1 MQFVSQLE
9 VLRKKFAADLPARF
23 QEIKNLYHDQT
34 RQAENGDPT
43 QLRQALHRLA
53 GLAGTFKANY
63 ISELARNIENRYA
76 QESTDS
82 RDENQ
87 RIIVILF
94 NRLET
99 AIQQY
104 LANVNQIDSYYLA
117 KATINKSDKSIWLIA
132 PENPQTEWF
141 SNVLSENGY
150 VINHLPNLKAFA
162 ESIGGKHKLP
172 SLIIMDAALN
182 TPDTVQPSI
191 HTLKAGI
198 KDFPPLIF
206 ISEHGDTL
214 SRLEAVR
221 AGASDFL
228 LQPVNRDFLL
238 NTVAQSLSPPSSQKI
253 LIVDDDPIGAEYIAN
268 IIRAAGYQG
277 QVLNEPLRIFEA
289 LAAFNPDLLILDIYM
304 PDCSGIEL
312 AKAIRQCCCHNL
324 MPILF
329 LTTGTDIDQELC
341 ALGSGGDEFI
351 RKTDPDCYLLEKLS
365 HRLRRLDQIRT
376 LHEQLKAAQQR
387 SERLQKSQSD
397 FLTYVVHEMK
407 APLNLI
413 LGFSE
418 LLQMDGELNSEQ
430 QEMVAEIVKG
440 GRNQLAIIEELTE
453 QIQIATGRLAL
464 NIESIDIIPLLSQAV
479 SNAAMLGSERSIV
492 IQGRFNTHDHI
503 HVLADRR
510 RVEQILANLLS
521 NAIKYNKPAGHVWID
536 VHRRTNDMLRIEVL
550 DTGIGIAQEDVEI
563 VFEAFERLN
572 AAQCGIDGV
581 GIGLSICNQLL
592 KLMNGRI
599 GLDSQLEGGSKFWI
613 ELPLSSKE
621 ICSD

>member
-9 VLRKKFAADLPARF
+9 LLRKKFAADLPSRF
-23 QEIKNLYHDQT
+23 QEIEDLYHEQT
-34 RQAENGDPT
+34 RQAESGDPT

-53 GLAGTFKANY
+53 GLAGTFKANH
-63 ISELARNIENRYA
+63 ISELARNMENRYA

-94 NRLET
+94 GRLET

-117 KATINKSDKSIWLIA
+117 KTTISKSDKAICLIA

-141 SNVLSENGY
+141 SNVLRENGY
-150 VINHLPNLKAFA
+150 LLYHLPTLEAFA
-162 ESIGGKHKLP
+162 ESINNNHGLP

-182 TPDTVQPSI
+182 LPNPAQPGI
-191 HTLKAGI
+191 LTLKAGI

-228 LQPVNRDFLL
+228 VKPVNRDLLL
-238 NTVAQSLSPPSSQKI
+238 NTVTQYFSPTSSQRI
-253 LIVDDDPIGAEYIAN
+253 LIVDDDAIGAEYIAN
-268 IIRAAGYQG
+268 IIRAAGYQSL
-277 QVLNEPLRIFEA
+277 VLNEPLRVFEA
-289 LAAFNPDLLILDIYM
+289 LDAFKPDLLILDIYM

-365 HRLRRLDQIRT
+365 YRLRRLEQIRS
-376 LHEQLKAAQQR
+376 LHQQLKAAQQR
-387 SERLQKSQSD
+387 SERLRKSQSD
-397 FLTYVVHEMK
+397 FLTYVVHELK
-407 APLNLI
+407 APLNLV

-418 LLQMDGELNSEQ
+418 LLQMDGELNPEQ
-430 QEMVAEIVKG
+430 QSMVAEIVKAG
-440 GRNQLAIIEELTE
+440 HNQLEMIEELTE
-453 QIQIATGRLAL
+453 QIHIATGRLIL
-464 NIESIDIIPLLSQAV
+464 NVESIDIIPLLNQAL
-479 SNAAMLGSERSIV
+479 SNAAMLGAESGISVQGQFNVRDP
-492 IQGRFNTHDHI
+492 IQ
-503 HVLADRR
+503 VLADRR

-521 NAIKYNKPAGHVWID
+521 NAIKYNKPAGHVWVD
-536 VHRRTNDMLRIEVL
+536 VKRRTNNMLRIEVA
-550 DTGIGIAQEDVEI
+550 DTGIGIAPEDIEI

-572 AAQCGIDGV
+572 AAQHGVDGI

-599 GLDSQLEGGSKFWI
+599 GLDSQLDAGSKFWI
-613 ELPLSSKE
+613 ELPLSST
-621 ICSD
+621 

>member
-23 QEIKNLYHDQT
+23 QEIQALYQDQI
-34 RQAENGDPT
+34 RQAESGDPT
-43 QLRQALHRLA
+43 HLRQALHRLA
-53 GLAGTFKANY
+53 GLAGTFKANH

-94 NRLET
+94 GRLET

-104 LANVNQIDSYYLA
+104 LANVNEIDSYYLA
-117 KATINKSDKSIWLIA
+117 KATLSKNAKAICLIA

-141 SNVLSENGY
+141 SKVLSENGY
-150 VINHLPNLKAFA
+150 LVHHHANLEAFA
-162 ESIGGKHKLP
+162 ESINNNRKLP
-172 SLIIMDAALN
+172 FLIIMDAALN
-182 TPDTVQPSI
+182 TPDAARFGI
-191 HTLKAGI
+191 HSLKALI

-206 ISEHGDTL
+206 ISEHGDTR

-228 LQPVNRDFLL
+228 LKPINRDFLL
-238 NTVAQSLSPPSSQKI
+238 NTVAQYLSPTSSHKI
-253 LIVDDDPIGAEYIAN
+253 LIVDDDTIGAEYIAN
-268 IIRAAGYQG
+268 IIRVAGYQSL
-277 QVLNEPLRIFEA
+277 VLNEPLRVFEV
-289 LAAFNPDLLILDIYM
+289 LETFQPDLLILDIYM

-365 HRLRRLDQIRT
+365 YRLRRLEQIRT
-376 LHEQLKAAQQR
+376 LHQQLKIAQQR
-387 SERLQKSQSD
+387 SDRLRKSQSD
-397 FLTYVVHEMK
+397 FLTYVVHELK

-418 LLQMDGELNSEQ
+418 LLQMDGELNPEQ
-430 QEMVAEIVKG
+430 QGMVEEIVKG
-440 GRNQLAIIEELTE
+440 GRNQLAMIDELAE
-453 QIQIATGRLAL
+453 RVRMATGRSAM
-464 NIESIDIIPLLSQAV
+464 NIEAIDIIPLLNQAV
-479 SNAAMLGSERSIV
+479 SNAAMLSAEAGIG
-492 IQGRFNTHDHI
+492 IHGRFDAHEPI
-503 HVLADRR
+503 HVFADRR

-521 NAIKYNKPAGHVWID
+521 NAVKYNKPAGHVWID
-536 VHRRTNDMLRIEVL
+536 ARRRSDDVLRIDVT
-550 DTGIGIAQEDVEI
+550 DTGIGIAPENTEI

-572 AAQCGIDGV
+572 TGQHGIDGIGV
-581 GIGLSICNQLL
+581 GLSICSQLL

-599 GLDSQLEGGSKFWI
+599 GLDSQLGVGSTFWI
-613 ELPLSSKE
+613 ELPLSSK
-621 ICSD
+621 

>member
-23 QEIKNLYHDQT
+23 QEIKTLYHNQT
-34 RQAENGDPT
+34 RQPGSGDPT

-53 GLAGTFKANY
+53 GLAGTFKANH
-63 ISELARNIENRYA
+63 ISELARNLENRYA

-94 NRLET
+94 GRLET

-117 KATINKSDKSIWLIA
+117 KTTIGKNDKAICLIA

-141 SNVLSENGY
+141 AGVLGENGY
-150 VINHLPNLKAFA
+150 SINRQPDLKAFA
-162 ESIGGKHKLP
+162 ESIGNQRKLP

-182 TPDTVQPSI
+182 SPGTGQPGI
-191 HTLKAGI
+191 HKLKADI

-206 ISEHGDTL
+206 VSELGDTL

-221 AGASDFL
+221 AGASDYWL
-228 LQPVNRDFLL
+228 TPVNRDFLL
-238 NTVAQSLSPPSSQKI
+238 DTVAQYLTPTSRQKI
-253 LIVDDDPIGAEYIAN
+253 LIVDDDAIGAEYVAG
-268 IIRAAGYQG
+268 IIRAAGYQSR
-277 QVLNEPLRIFEA
+277 VLNEPLRVFEV
-289 LAAFNPDLLILDIYM
+289 LEAFKPDLLILDIYM

-312 AKAIRQCCCHNL
+312 AKAIRQCCCHNI

-365 HRLRRLDQIRT
+365 YRLRRLEQIRT
-376 LHEQLKAAQQR
+376 LHQQLKTAQQR
-387 SERLQKSQSD
+387 SERLRKSQSD
-397 FLTYVVHEMK
+397 FLTYVVHELK

-418 LLQMDGELNSEQ
+418 LLQMDGGLHAEQQDMVKEVVKAGHTQLAMIEELAEQVQLATGRFALNSES
-430 QEMVAEIVKG
+430 
-440 GRNQLAIIEELTE
+440 L
-453 QIQIATGRLAL
+453 
-464 NIESIDIIPLLSQAV
+464 DILPLLNRAAA
-479 SNAAMLGSERSIV
+479 NAAILGLETGIGV
-492 IQGRFNTHDHI
+492 HARFAPQPG
-503 HVLADRR
+503 VYVRADRR
-510 RVEQILANLLS
+510 RLEQILANLLS
-521 NAIKYNKPAGHVWID
+521 NAIKYNKPAGQVWINMQQ
-536 VHRRTNDMLRIEVL
+536 RANNMLRISVT
-550 DTGIGIAQEDVEI
+550 DTGIGIAPEDAEI

-572 AAQCGIDGV
+572 AAQLGIDGL
-581 GIGLSICNQLL
+581 GIGLSICSQLL

-599 GLDSQLEGGSKFWI
+599 GLDSQLGDGSTFWI
-613 ELPLSSKE
+613 ELPLSLE
-621 ICSD
+621 